1 MGVKRR
7 MKDLSSIKK
16 VLSEIKPELER
27 RFHVSAIGVFGSY
40 ARGDQKPDSDID
52 IIVDFNR
59 SVGVEFIDLADYIE
73 GKLQSPVDLVS
84 RKGIKH
90 GYLEL
95 IEKDVAYV

>member
-1 MGVKRR
+1 
-7 MKDLSSIKK
+7 MKNLASIKK
-16 VLSEIKPELER
+16 VLSAIKPELER

-73 GKLQSPVDLVS
+73 GKLESPVDLVS

-90 GYLEL
+90 GYLES

>member
-1 MGVKRR
+1 

-59 SVGVEFIDLADYIE
+59 SVGVKFIDLADCIE
-73 GKLQSPVDLVS
+73 GKLESPVDLVS
-84 RKGIKH
+84 RKAIKH
-90 GYLEL
+90 GCLES

>member
-1 MGVKRR
+1 M
-7 MKDLSSIKK
+7 K

-90 GYLEL
+90 GYLES

>member
-1 MGVKRR
+1 
-7 MKDLSSIKK
+7 MKGLSSIKK

>member
-1 MGVKRR
+1 
-7 MKDLSSIKK
+7 MKNLASITK
-16 VLSEIKPELER
+16 VLSAIKPELER

-73 GKLQSPVDLVS
+73 GKLESPVDLVS

-90 GYLEL
+90 GYLES

>member
-1 MGVKRR
+1 

>member
-1 MGVKRR
+1 
-7 MKDLSSIKK
+7 MKDLASITK
-16 VLSEIKPELER
+16 VLIGIKPELER

-73 GKLQSPVDLVS
+73 GKLETRVDLVS

-90 GYLEL
+90 GYLES

>member
-1 MGVKRR
+1 
-7 MKDLSSIKK
+7 MKDLSTIKK

>member
-1 MGVKRR
+1 
-7 MKDLSSIKK
+7 MKDLSSIMK
-16 VLSEIKPELER
+16 VLSEIKPELDR

-40 ARGDQKPDSDID
+40 ARGDQKSDSDID

-73 GKLQSPVDLVS
+73 GKLETRVDLVS

-90 GYLEL
+90 GYLES

>member
-1 MGVKRR
+1 
-7 MKDLSSIKK
+7 MKDLSSIMK

-90 GYLEL
+90 GYLES